1 MVAILPQMEAHMENK
16 MGDTRG
22 LYYFQHGYSF
32 FQNSPSISS
41 DLEGKERSS
50 KLFHF
55 VTEDEP
61 SKNKKRFEMDGVSF
75 NELECKVPK
84 EDEAIHIIRDWK
96 QKKRLETLTCFYFP
110 EWVETYLKI
119 LLSRNFPVEWRQQS
133 SGAVRCAQTEETGL
147 SFKKKS
153 RENNGALSFPSST
166 SLAPIV

>member
-84 EDEAIHIIRDWK
+84 EDEAIHIIRD
-96 QKKRLETLTCFYFP
+96 
-110 EWVETYLKI
+110 
-119 LLSRNFPVEWRQQS
+119 
-133 SGAVRCAQTEETGL
+133 
-147 SFKKKS
+147 
-153 RENNGALSFPSST
+153 
-166 SLAPIV
+166 